1 MQQIEQMNLNK
12 FILYIINS
20 TVACLVISSC
30 NDRNFLDRT
39 KIDGSILMGQTVQ
52 SNDPVAEKTVLLAHN
67 FEYNGEKIQYFGLC
81 TAVVLNKYTVLTA
94 AHCVENYSNSK
105 IILARNIHSMLI
117 LKNQVYEIKKVI
129 IHDQYLKSK
138 VLSSKDLSYDL
149 AIVQLVR
156 PMEHFNF
163 EINNSDLV
171 PTADFVQTNNS
182 IDFNPLIAGFGRNQ
196 IQISENET
204 KPINGI
210 LEKSFVTVDNDQYSE
225 RLISI
230 DQNQKSG
237 ACFGDSGGPLF
248 INREGALYLQGLAVA
263 FKSNEICRGQ
273 AIYLNLDFFKDWIK
287 EKLLE

>member
-1 MQQIEQMNLNK
+1 
-12 FILYIINS
+12 
-20 TVACLVISSC
+20 
-30 NDRNFLDRT
+30 
-39 KIDGSILMGQTVQ
+39 MGQTVE
-52 SNDPVAEKTVLLAHN
+52 SNDPVAEKTVLLAQN

-105 IILARNIHSMLI
+105 IILARNVHSMLI
-117 LKNQVYEIKKVI
+117 LKNRVYEIKKVI
-129 IHDQYLKSK
+129 IHDQYLKSE

-196 IQISENET
+196 IQISENEN

-210 LEKSFVTVDNDQYSE
+210 LEKLFVTVDNDQYSE